1 MTSDA
6 YAAVHELVLSAFPT
20 GCSSTPTGGSTTGG
34 AASSRPT
41 TSRAASASTTRSWS
55 GAHALPA
62 CAISDLAVWN
72 HNHGVIDAVDRGT
85 VWNHN
90 AYAIANRTFP
100 GCLAAPTYEL
110 ATTDWGPQG
119 EYMKLR
125 GGGGAG
131 VCCVVSVVKF

>member
-1 MTSDA
+1 MGVVVVSREVAVELKCGKCVDDA
-6 YAAVHELVLSAFPT
+6 QLERYD
-20 GCSSTPTGGSTTGG
+20 
-34 AASSRPT
+34 
-41 TSRAASASTTRSWS
+41 
-55 GAHALPA
+55 ALPA

-72 HNHGVIDAVDRGT
+72 HNHGVIDAVGRGT

-119 EYMKLR
+119 EYAKPAARRSRCLLR
-125 GGGGAG
+125 R
-131 VCCVVSVVKF
+131 